1 MGNIIN
7 EIRKTLYDCAEESY
21 RDFNRSLIP
30 GDIAPIL
37 GVRIPKLRKIAKKA
51 AKENGRE
58 YLGALL
64 KEERGGHVFYEELL
78 LHGMIIG
85 YLKCERKEREKLLN
99 EFVPVI
105 DNWSVCDSS
114 CITYKF
120 MKTDM
125 EEWFDYLLRYVND
138 EREYAV
144 RFAVVCMLNYFIT
157 ETFVDRVVDI
167 LEKLQHE
174 GYYVKMAVA
183 WALSVCYVKFP
194 KKMKLFFKNNE
205 LDDFTCNKAIQK
217 IRDSLQVSREEKEML
232 KGLMR

>member
-1 MGNIIN
+1 MENIIN
-7 EIRKTLYDCAEESY
+7 EVRKELYDCAEETY

-30 GDIAPIL
+30 GDIAPLL
-37 GVRIPKLRKIAKKA
+37 GVRIPKLRKIAKKI

-58 YLGALL
+58 YLRVLL
-64 KEERGGHVFYEELL
+64 KAEQDGHVFYEELL
-78 LHGMIIG
+78 LHGMVVG
-85 YLKCERKEREKLLN
+85 YLKCERREREKLLD

-125 EEWFDYLLRYVND
+125 EEWFDYLARYVND

-157 ETFVDRVVDI
+157 EIFADRVINI
-167 LEKLQHE
+167 LEKIRHE

-194 KKMKLFFKNNE
+194 EKMKVFFKNNE

-217 IRDSLQVSREEKEML
+217 IRESLQVSREEKEML